1 MVIFQPPPSF
11 LFHDPTL
18 TLFLPSLSPLSN
30 KYPTPLAYAYAPF
43 LLPLANIVVE
53 QMKVRKRKDFP
64 SPLFFKRI
72 DNSCRSDQR
81 MSIISTSITAN
92 TMFFGLPWLP
102 LPAATGSAFLLIVDF
117 IVRCHFRWP
126 RGRDCDALV
135 IAASAV
141 DEFLPRNLVTVTA
154 EY

>member
-72 DNSCRSDQR
+72 AAQTRECRHS
-81 MSIISTSITAN
+81 
-92 TMFFGLPWLP
+92 
-102 LPAATGSAFLLIVDF
+102 
-117 IVRCHFRWP
+117 
-126 RGRDCDALV
+126 
-135 IAASAV
+135 
-141 DEFLPRNLVTVTA
+141 
-154 EY
+154 